1 MKHVTL
7 LSLFLTVIASAA
19 EPILSI
25 KLGAPTTTRSRQ
37 DIIITNLTDK
47 TISYSADLSSKHPRY
62 RFQYS
67 KDGKPAIMNIFRCA
81 NGRGYVDL
89 KPRASVRFPYFPPEI
104 PGPYKI
110 HLDVHPYA
118 ADAIPK
124 GSKPMPIEAPIAPPT
139 ADEQNP

>member
-1 MKHVTL
+1 MKLVVL

-19 EPILSI
+19 EPIVSI
-25 KLGAPTTTRSRQ
+25 KLGTPSTTRSRQ

-47 TISYSADLSSKHPRY
+47 TISYSADLSSKYPRY

-89 KPRASVRFPYFPPEI
+89 KPCASVRFPYFPPEI

-110 HLDVHPYA
+110 LLEVHPSTA
-118 ADAIPK
+118 GAIPK
-124 GSKPMPIEAPIAPPT
+124 GSKPMLIEAPIAPPT